1 MKANFKHAEK
11 EIIPAL
17 CLTVERL
24 NEILKNAQT
33 NMMKKHPTQGSK
45 TRFLEYIVDECKDI
59 NEVICA
65 TIEWKGMTDHMQRV
79 ALNKAEAG
87 RASGIIQP
95 VKGRGIIRPLG

>member
-24 NEILKNAQT
+24 NEIMKNAQT
-33 NMMKKHPTQGSK
+33 NMMKKHPKGSK
-45 TRFLEYIVDECKDI
+45 TRFLEYIIDECKDI

-65 TIEWKGMTDHMQRV
+65 TIEWKGLTDHMQRL
-79 ALNKAEAG
+79 ALKQLEAKE
-87 RASGIIQP
+87 ASGIIQP
-95 VKGRGIIRPLG
+95 IKGSGIIRPLR